1 MDITN
6 MSERTKKMT
15 LTLIA
20 FAVIFAAGLIF
31 IPILSAKI
39 ILGVVLLLLAGM
51 MFMGND
57 TGRYVCKRV
66 LLAIVTVLIIAA
78 ITFFAMNAI
87 PGGPFSKEKAPSE
100 AVQAVLEERF
110 HLNKPVGEQFLL
122 YIEGILQGDFGIS
135 TKTGRDIST
144 TIFEKFAVSA
154 QLGGEAVLVALLVGL
169 VLGSIAALNRNK
181 WPDRVIIFLTTLFV
195 AVPSF
200 ILATLLLLVF
210 CIQLGWFGVWSSN
223 SQSYVLPVISLA
235 LYPMSYITR
244 LTKTSML
251 DVLGQDYIRTARAKG
266 VKQRSV
272 IFKHALK
279 NALIP
284 VITYVGPLTAYIL
297 TGSMVVETVF
307 TVGGLGT
314 EFVKSISNRDY
325 PMIMGTTIFLATLM
339 VSATLISDLIY
350 KVVDPKITFD

>member
-1 MDITN
+1 MTGNDLA
-6 MSERTKKMT
+6 TKRKRMY
-15 LTLIA
+15 A
-20 FAVIFAAGLIF
+20 
-31 IPILSAKI
+31 
-39 ILGVVLLLLAGM
+39 ILGVMVACFIVLCFLLPLLSERILVGAILFLLAGM
-51 MFMGND
+51 FFMSSD
-57 TGRYVCKRV
+57 LTRYVCKRI
-66 LLAIVTVLIIAA
+66 LLALLTVFIIAA

-87 PGGPFSKEKAPSE
+87 PGGPFAKEKAPSA

-122 YIEGILQGDFGIS
+122 YLEGLMQGDFGVS
-135 TKTGRDIST
+135 TKTGREIST
-144 TIFEKFAVSA
+144 TIFEAFKISA
-154 QLGGEAVLVALLVGL
+154 QLGGWAIVIALVFGL

-181 WPDRVIIFLTTLFV
+181 WPDRVIIFFTTLFV
-195 AVPSF
+195 AVPNF
-200 ILATLLLLVF
+200 IMATLLLLVF
-210 CIQLGWFGVWSSN
+210 CLQLGWVGVWSTTN
-223 SQSYVLPVISLA
+223 QNYILPIIALA

-266 VKQRSV
+266 VKRWKV

-307 TVGGLGT
+307 TIGGLGT
-314 EFVKSISNRDY
+314 KFVTGITNRDY
-325 PMIMGTTIFLATLM
+325 PMIMGTTIFLAVLM
-339 VSATLISDLIY
+339 VTMTLISDLVY
-350 KVVDPKITFD
+350 KVVDPQITFD